1 MQKLL
6 KYIPILLILIGLPL
20 FSWYYLNKGTTMRRD
35 AMKSL
40 VIKSKVSNFQILTDD
55 DSTFTNQGL
64 VDKRWFVLWLPQNAD
79 RENMLGTCAK
89 IYDLAKDDFQPHFFS
104 IIGFTTGE
112 NANSISELF
121 SKKLNRKYWKN
132 AFIEDEHFSKF
143 GREIF
148 GIPESLISKSIV
160 VLIDDKA
167 QVRNY
172 YNIEDPVVFKQLV
185 REYPVFLSLKQ

>member
-1 MQKLL
+1 MQHLQS
-6 KYIPILLILIGLPL
+6 Y
-20 FSWYYLNKGTTMRRD
+20 S
-35 AMKSL
+35 
-40 VIKSKVSNFQILTDD
+40 
-55 DSTFTNQGL
+55 
-64 VDKRWFVLWLPQNAD
+64 
-79 RENMLGTCAK
+79 C
-89 IYDLAKDDFQPHFFS
+89 
-104 IIGFTTGE
+104 
-112 NANSISELF
+112 
-121 SKKLNRKYWKN
+121 KN